1 MKDKTPT
8 SIIILSDGYCDFP
21 EEKEALGIPVLWVI
35 NNEEVNP
42 PWGNVTRIT
51 EGEDY

>member
-1 MKDKTPT
+1 MKNNLPV

-21 EEKEALGIPVLWVI
+21 NEEDALGIPVLWVI

-42 PWGNVTRIT
+42 PWGNVTRIGV
-51 EGEDY
+51 GEEM